1 MSDYRRQNRR
11 DTRIIKKLVKLG
23 TDDPACKHCGPKD
36 CRCLIV
42 LGTTGEEAIIS
53 CLNCRAKQKQVSAKA
68 LERKRKL
75 FAEAGYPHPACV
87 VCNESDLRALDRD
100 HLGGGANCLLIEPLC
115 LNHHAIKS
123 DEAEDHFPELR
134 LRDPNRSA
142 LLKQAAFDIGLALV
156 LLLIASV
163 REEADPMGI
172 FFGIVAV
179 SLFGWAAWNVKAD
192 RYFADALGIEYDRNI
207 CAEVPS

>member
-1 MSDYRRQNRR
+1 MSDYPHQNRR

-23 TDDPACKHCGPKD
+23 TDNPVCNYCGARD
-36 CRCLIV
+36 CRFLIA

-53 CLNCRAKQKQVSAKA
+53 CLNCRAKQRQVSAKA
-68 LERKRKL
+68 LERKRKR
-75 FAEAGYPHPACV
+75 FVEAGYPYPACV
-87 VCNESDLRALDRD
+87 VCNESDLRALERD
-100 HLGGGANCLLIEPLC
+100 HLSGGANSLLIEPLC

-134 LRDPNRSA
+134 LRDLNRSA
-142 LLKQAAFDIGLALV
+142 LLKQAAFEIGLALV

-163 REEADPMGI
+163 REEADSMGI
-172 FFGIVAV
+172 FFGIVAL

-192 RYFADALGIEYDRNI
+192 RYFADTVGIEYDRHI
-207 CAEVPS
+207 YAEVPS

>member
-1 MSDYRRQNRR
+1 MSGYYTNNQR

-23 TDDPACKHCGPKD
+23 TGYPVCRYCDVTD
-36 CRCLIV
+36 CRCLLV
-42 LGTTGEEAIIS
+42 LGARGDETIIS
-53 CLNCRAKQKQVSAKA
+53 CRNCRAKSKNTSEKA
-68 LERKRKL
+68 LERKRTR

-87 VCNESDLRALDRD
+87 VCNEPDLRALDGD
-100 HLGGGANCLLIEPLC
+100 HLSGSANSVFIEPLC

-123 DEAEDHFPELR
+123 DDAEDYFPELR
-134 LRDPNRSA
+134 LRDPNRST

-163 REEADPMGI
+163 RDEADSMGI
-172 FFGIVAV
+172 FFGIIVV

-192 RYFADALGIEYDRNI
+192 RYFAQALGVGYDQHI
-207 CAEVPS
+207 IAEVPS